1 MLPVG
6 SISIPLFGAEDE
18 TEEVKETPA
27 ASDALPF
34 VTNEEQLQTLIRRAQ
49 EGDTEAFGTVY
60 DHFFLPIFRY
70 ASFRAPRELVEDLV
84 SDIFVK
90 AWEKLH
96 TYKMRKGV
104 PFAAWLFRIARHTV
118 IDAYRSQ
125 RSFEEVSEE
134 LPDPDVLNHADSQ
147 VRSDDILNAVRV
159 ALDRLPRR
167 YREVLLLSY
176 IAELS
181 HAEVARAMRKTEG
194 GVRVLKF
201 RALRKLAS
209 LLPPEFRDLA

>member
-18 TEEVKETPA
+18 TEEVKETSV
-27 ASDALPF
+27 ASDALPL
-34 VTNEEQLQTLIRRAQ
+34 VTSEEQLQTLIRRAQ
-49 EGDTEAFGTVY
+49 EGDTEAFGIVY
-60 DHFFLPIFRY
+60 DHFFMPIYRY

-96 TYKMRKGV
+96 LYKVRKGV
-104 PFAAWLFRIARHTV
+104 PFGAWLFRIARHTV
-118 IDAYRSQ
+118 IDAYRTQ

-134 LPDPDVLNHADSQ
+134 LPDPDTLNHADSH
-147 VRSDDILNAVRV
+147 VRSSDLLKAVRS

-181 HAEVARAMRKTEG
+181 HAEVARVMHKTEG
-194 GVRVLKF
+194 GVRILKF
-201 RALRKLAS
+201 RALRKLS
-209 LLPPEFRDLA
+209 TLLPPEFHESP